1 MALNATLLASELKAL
16 ADSVIANQGPKQ
28 NDEILL
34 AFATAIVSHIQANAT
49 VTVAGGSSAGVY
61 SVQ

>member
-16 ADSVIANQGPKQ
+16 ADAVIANQGPKQ
-28 NDEILL
+28 NDEILQ
-34 AFATAIVSHIQANAT
+34 AFATAIVSHIQTNAE
-49 VTVAGGSSAGVY
+49 VTIAGGSSAGVY